1 MFFCCLHWWDN
12 YHFFSSPWC
21 IPTIILVADHNP
33 WPFCSQDSITKTG
46 FHYLTYLLWNLRKH
60 GSMRKGTSHAVHMHR
75 VLCSWAAELHSRQR
89 RKVGPTL
96 GIYGGQPQLAGHHPA
111 HAFCEPGKQ
120 LVDLYAFVCCC
131 LWSAA
136 WPNVG
141 ESVADHSCSHLVCP
155 HSTKQK
161 HQRLPNRSGK
171 RRFCAT
177 ISLNASLSHIS
188 L

>member
-1 MFFCCLHWWDN
+1 MSFCCLHWWDN

-60 GSMRKGTSHAVHMHR
+60 GSMHKGTSHAVHMHR

-96 GIYGGQPQLAGHHPA
+96 GIWWPTPTSQTSSGTRFLWTSKATGGPLR
-111 HAFCEPGKQ
+111 FC
-120 LVDLYAFVCCC
+120 V
-131 LWSAA
+131 LWS
-136 WPNVG
+136 PI
-141 ESVADHSCSHLVCP
+141 SCL
-155 HSTKQK
+155 T
-161 HQRLPNRSGK
+161 K
-171 RRFCAT
+171 RRRKCSWSQLFPCGLSTLHKTEAST
-177 ISLNASLSHIS
+177 IARSIR
-188 L
+188 